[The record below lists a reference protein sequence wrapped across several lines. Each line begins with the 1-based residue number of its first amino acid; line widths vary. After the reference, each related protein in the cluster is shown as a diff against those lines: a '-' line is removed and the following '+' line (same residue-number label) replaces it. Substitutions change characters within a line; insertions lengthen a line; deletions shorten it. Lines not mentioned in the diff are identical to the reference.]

1 MNEVEIKVAEAIKE
15 IEILLVPMAHN
26 HDVKH
31 SIHSSLDG
39 LREALI
45 TAVGRRIIKGTN

>member
-1 MNEVEIKVAEAIKE
+1 MNEVETKVAEAIKE
-15 IEILLVPMAHN
+15 IERLLVPMAHS

-31 SIHSSLDG
+31 NTQTSLDG

-45 TAVGRRIIKGTN
+45 MAVGRRVIKGTK